1 MSVSQRFK
9 PIGNAQRPAAS
20 PKVREAAFE
29 DHAQIMALLAKYGLQ
44 TKTYEEWKHLWINNP
59 AYIRLQESLPIG
71 WVLECET
78 KQIVGYL
85 GNIPLF
91 YELRGQRF
99 LASAAHAQVVDSRYR
114 SYSLLLLNQYS
125 EGHRAFS

>member
-1 MSVSQRFK
+1 
-9 PIGNAQRPAAS
+9 
-20 PKVREAAFE
+20 
-29 DHAQIMALLAKYGLQ
+29 MALLAKYGLQ

-114 SYSLLLLNQYS
+114 SYSLLLLNQY
-125 EGHRAFS
+125 FSQKAIELFLNATVATAASVSFAVFH